1 MENFF
6 SFIDIQQLILVKL
19 CFFVFLVCGIISVYR
34 TWPPS
39 VFLFGMG
46 AISGLA
52 YFFLAENTLLM
63 FWGLRAD
70 EQTIGAMYEMFA
82 HGSVF
87 SDFAYAHLPPF
98 YPPLWF
104 QIFGLIGRMM
114 DWNGVQIAKSASLV
128 TITAFPILLY
138 GVQRWYW
145 KNTRASALNK
155 AAADQENKNFNSR
168 EDDTPEQSNM
178 YPRMTAWMLGVI
190 FLFITIDWD
199 AIITKPYEFFSAAL
213 TVLWSVFL
221 LHDVHEHRMT
231 WKRAAVYGIAGG
243 ILFLIFYFWFFL
255 AAIGIALFHVCCH
268 KKVTARMYAWFA
280 SVGAIMLIVA
290 SPFWLPLAKTYAS
303 LGSENWQLGFFVLDW
318 IGTHGQIFSDWTI
331 GGIIGMAGLISL
343 VVFRKNGYMRGLLSL
358 FAAPYVWQVMGMLA
372 IYFFASPLQES
383 KGFFFFNRAI
393 LAFAAAYGAERAWFW
408 YCETYAKTSEHRRMW
423 QSTVGVL
430 GVLFLAPQLLFG
442 TFADNPDVQNVR
454 VRANEIRP
462 GLLELAGYLNSRG
475 DIANTVAL
483 TSGVPELHSFVP
495 LNEFVYFNQHNS
507 HPAALFSERV
517 LLVEDMSRA
526 KTSSVLYD
534 TIHRTRFSPP
544 VLFIFYKGF
553 DGVYRIFFQTDDF
566 PNRMKEKTID
576 IPKALFEDA
585 RFDRVYENG
594 HFVVFQ

>member
-1 MENFF
+1 MPSCLFVKDVVQYWMTFSLHVAKFTVENFF
-6 SFIDIQQLILVKL
+6 SFFDIQQLILVKL
-19 CFFVFLVCGIISVYR
+19 CFFVFLAFGIIAVYR
-34 TWPPS
+34 AWLPS

-52 YFFLAENTLLM
+52 YFFLIDNTLLM

-82 HGSVF
+82 HGSLF

-104 QIFGLIGRMM
+104 QIFGLIGRVM
-114 DWNGVQIAKSASLV
+114 DWNGVQIAKFASLA

-138 GVQRWYW
+138 GVERWYW
-145 KNTRASALNK
+145 KKKSGVI
-155 AAADQENKNFNSR
+155 
-168 EDDTPEQSNM
+168 
-178 YPRMTAWMLGVI
+178 WMLGVI

-221 LHDVHEHRMT
+221 LLDVHEHRMT
-231 WKRAAVYGIAGG
+231 WKRTAVYGIAGG

-255 AAIGIALFHVCCH
+255 AAIGIALFHLFSRE
-268 KKVTARMYAWFA
+268 KVTARMYARFA
-280 SVGAIMLIVA
+280 SVGAMMLIVA
-290 SPFWLPLAKTYAS
+290 SLFWLPLAKTYAS
-303 LGSENWQLGFFVLDW
+303 FGSENWQLGFFVLDW
-318 IGTHGQIFSDWTI
+318 IGTHGPIFSDWTI

-343 VVFRKNGYMRGLLSL
+343 VVFRKNQYMRGLLSL
-358 FAAPYVWQVMGMLA
+358 FAASYVWQIMGMFA

-393 LAFAAAYGAERAWFW
+393 LAFAAAYGAERAWLW
-408 YCETYAKTSEHRRMW
+408 YSETYAKTSDHRHAW
-423 QSTVGVL
+423 QRTAGVF
-430 GVLFLAPQLLFG
+430 GILFLAPQLLFG

-454 VRANEIRP
+454 VRANEIRQ
-462 GLLELAGYLNSRG
+462 GLLELADYLNSR
-475 DIANTVAL
+475 DNISKTVVL
-483 TSGVPELHSFVP
+483 TSGLPELHSFVP
-495 LNEFVYFNQHNS
+495 LNEFIYFNQHNS

-517 LLVEDMSRA
+517 LLVEEMSRA
-526 KTSSVLYD
+526 KTSEALYD
-534 TIHRTRFSPP
+534 TIHTTRFSPP
-544 VLFIFYKGF
+544 ALFIFYKGF
-553 DGVYRIFFQTDDF
+553 DGVYRIFFHIDDF

-594 HFVVFQ
+594 HFVVFQI